1 MTSNRERDGDILC
14 ELVCIEVVVCF
25 GKEQQREKF
34 RLLEKLDQEKNVSI
48 ALCDDFLSALSTLLV
63 A

>member
-34 RLLEKLDQEKNVSI
+34 RLLEKLDQEKNLSRLRFAMI
-48 ALCDDFLSALSTLLV
+48 FSRLSALCS
-63 A
+63 